1 MRKSVMRAAS
11 AVNTWVYRL
20 SGGRLMGRMFGAPV
34 GLLTTTGRMSGR
46 ARTVPLLYL
55 ADGGDFVVVASQGGA
70 PRHPGWFLNLE
81 AHPQAGL
88 QIGARRMAV
97 TARRLDPGER
107 DRLWPA
113 VVALYRPYEDY
124 QRRTTRLIP
133 LVRLTPADRSLPGR
147 GPRAHAARQ

>member
-11 AVNTWVYRL
+11 ALNTWVYRL

-34 GLLTTTGRMSGR
+34 GLLTTTGRTSGR

-55 ADGGDFVVVASQGGA
+55 ADGGDVIVVASQGGA

-81 AHPQAGL
+81 AHPKAML
-88 QIGARRMAV
+88 QIGRRRIPV
-97 TARRLDPGER
+97 TAQRLAPAER

-113 VVALYRPYEDY
+113 LVALYQPYEEY

-133 LVRLTPADRSLPGR
+133 LVRLTPT
-147 GPRAHAARQ
+147 AR